1 MLHPSQENARWNWDR
16 EMFVKAQGLLST
28 LTTFQHIISFAIENT
43 LHTVKGIAAKLQKND
58 RDIYEAYQMIDDVRS
73 ILKEMRTDIDK
84 EFQDWFKEVK
94 QIANEVGADIKIPR
108 YAHCQEELAHSFA
121 IVIMR
126 SMSDFKYLNGIA
138 PVIDINSNI

>member
-1 MLHPSQENARWNWDR
+1 
-16 EMFVKAQGLLST
+16 
-28 LTTFQHIISFAIENT
+28 
-43 LHTVKGIAAKLQKND
+43 
-58 RDIYEAYQMIDDVRS
+58 MIDDVRS
-73 ILKEMRTDIDK
+73 ILKEMRTNIDK
-84 EFQDWFKEVK
+84 EFQDWFKEAK
-94 QIANEVGADIKIPR
+94 QIANKVGADIKIPR